1 MCYNPVVRTYVL
13 QLQKGYIMELTTE
26 QQKAKDLILNGTNVF
41 LTGDAGTGK
50 SYVLRQ
56 VINILPANTTVVCA
70 PTGVAAVNIHGITIH
85 RLLELNPEKD
95 IINLHPEHVPKKLEK
110 VRTVIIDEISM
121 CRSDLFTWLSE
132 SLKLAEIKYKHP
144 IHLVV
149 VGDFYQLPPVL
160 ATPAEKEYFS
170 NGKAY
175 PFNTAEWYSW
185 HFRPVVLHQ
194 VIRQTNAEFSKA
206 LNSIRKGNTKYIHYL
221 NSKSTKN
228 RINNAI
234 TLVSTNKEANA
245 INLKK
250 VSSLEGGC
258 KIYNSQIS
266 GQINDQDKPTPDKI
280 KLKVGALVVFTAN
293 ASDNT
298 YSNGTLATV
307 TQLSADYIKVKI
319 ENSSEEITVFPFT
332 WTIYDYRLIKED
344 NQRKLKKI
352 QIGEYQQL
360 PVKLGYAITIHK
372 SQGQTYS
379 AANIAP
385 AGWLSGLLYV
395 ALSRVKDIKQLHLLH
410 KIEPNMV
417 NADPTVIEFYKHLDY
432 ESKRHSDG
440 TVTMKIP
447 MILRKEIQ
455 EISQLDIIQ
464 IRKLQLFI
472 RDLINTN

>member
-110 VRTVIIDEISM
+110 VRTVIVDEISM

-228 RINNAI
+228 PLNNAI
-234 TLVSTNKEANA
+234 TVVSTNKEANT

-250 VSSLEGGC
+250 VNSLQGDW
-258 KIYNSQIS
+258 KIYNSQVS
-266 GQINDQDKPTPDKI
+266 GKINDQDKPTPDRI

-298 YSNGTLATV
+298 YTNGALATV
-307 TQLSADYIKVKI
+307 TQLNTDYIKVKI

-332 WTIYDYRLIKED
+332 WTIYDYRLVKED
-344 NQRKLKKI
+344 NRRKLKKV

-372 SQGQTYS
+372 SQGQTYP

-395 ALSRVKDIKQLHLLH
+395 ALSRVKDINQLHLLH
-410 KIEPNMV
+410 KIEPQMV
-417 NADPTVIEFYKHLDY
+417 NADPTVRNFYQHL
-432 ESKRHSDG
+432 EWLSKKNYDNSI
-440 TVTMKIP
+440 TMKIP
-447 MILRKEIQ
+447 MMLKKEIQ
-455 EISQLDIIQ
+455 EINNLDTAQ

>member
-1 MCYNPVVRTYVL
+1 MW
-13 QLQKGYIMELTTE
+13 KGYIMELTTE
-26 QQKAKDLILNGTNVF
+26 QQKAKNLILNGTNVF

-50 SYVLRQ
+50 SYILKQ
-56 VINILPANTTVVCA
+56 VINTLPPDDTVVCA

-85 RLLELNPEKD
+85 RLLELNPDKD
-95 IINLHPEHVPKKLEK
+95 IINLHPEHVPNKLEK
-110 VRTVIIDEISM
+110 AKTVIVDEISM
-121 CRSDLFTWLSE
+121 CRSDLFIWLSE
-132 SLKLAEIKYKHP
+132 TLKLAEIKFKHP
-144 IHLVV
+144 IQLVV
-149 VGDFYQLPPVL
+149 AGDFYQLPPVL
-160 ATPAEKEYFS
+160 ATPAEKEYFA
-170 NGKAY
+170 NGKVYA
-175 PFNTAEWYSW
+175 FNTAEWKSW
-185 HFRPVVLHQ
+185 HFQPVVLHQ

-385 AGWLSGLLYV
+385 AGWLPGLLYV

-417 NADPTVIEFYKHLDY
+417 NADPTVRNFYQHL
-432 ESKRHSDG
+432 EWLSKKNYDNSI
-440 TVTMKIP
+440 TMKIP
-447 MILRKEIQ
+447 MMLKKEIQ
-455 EISQLDIIQ
+455 EINNLDTAQ

>member
-1 MCYNPVVRTYVL
+1 M
-13 QLQKGYIMELTTE
+13 QKGYIMELTTE
-26 QQKAKDLILNGTNVF
+26 QQKAKNLILNGTNVF

-50 SYVLRQ
+50 SYILKQ
-56 VINILPANTTVVCA
+56 VINTLPPDDTVVCA

-85 RLLELNPEKD
+85 RLLELNPDKD
-95 IINLHPEHVPKKLEK
+95 IINLHPEHVPNKLEK
-110 VRTVIIDEISM
+110 AKTVIVDEISM
-121 CRSDLFTWLSE
+121 CRSDLFIWLSE
-132 SLKLAEIKYKHP
+132 TLKLAEIKFKHP
-144 IHLVV
+144 IQLVV

-160 ATPAEKEYFS
+160 ATPAEKEYFA
-170 NGKAY
+170 NGKVYA
-175 PFNTAEWYSW
+175 FNTAEWKSW
-185 HFRPVVLHQ
+185 HFQPVVLHQ

-206 LNSIRKGNTKYIHYL
+206 LNSIRKGNTKYIHYS

-385 AGWLSGLLYV
+385 AGWLPGLLYV

-417 NADPTVIEFYKHLDY
+417 NADPTVRNFYQHL
-432 ESKRHSDG
+432 EWLSKKNYDNSI
-440 TVTMKIP
+440 TMKIP
-447 MILRKEIQ
+447 MMLETVK
-455 EISQLDIIQ
+455 
-464 IRKLQLFI
+464 FFV
-472 RDLINTN
+472 

>member
-110 VRTVIIDEISM
+110 VRTVIVDEISM

-228 RINNAI
+228 PLNNAI
-234 TLVSTNKEANA
+234 TVVSTNKEANT

-250 VSSLEGGC
+250 VNSLQGDW
-258 KIYNSQIS
+258 KIYNSQVS
-266 GQINDQDKPTPDKI
+266 GKINDQDKPTPDRI

-298 YSNGTLATV
+298 YTNGALATV
-307 TQLSADYIKVKI
+307 TQLNTDYIKVKI

-332 WTIYDYRLIKED
+332 WTIYDYRLVKED
-344 NQRKLKKI
+344 NRRKLKKV

-372 SQGQTYS
+372 SQGQTYP

-395 ALSRVKDIKQLHLLH
+395 ALSRVKDINQLHLLH
-410 KIEPNMV
+410 KIEPQMV
-417 NADPTVIEFYKHLDY
+417 NADPTVRNFYQHL
-432 ESKRHSDG
+432 EWLSKKNYDNSI
-440 TVTMKIP
+440 TMKIP
-447 MILRKEIQ
+447 MMLKKEIQ
-455 EISQLDIIQ
+455 EINNLDTAQ
-464 IRKLQLFI
+464 IRKLP
-472 RDLINTN
+472 

>member
-41 LTGDAGTGK
+41 LTGNAGTGK

-110 VRTVIIDEISM
+110 VRTVIVDEISM

-228 RINNAI
+228 PLNNAI
-234 TLVSTNKEANA
+234 TVVSTNKEANT

-250 VSSLEGGC
+250 VNSLQGDW
-258 KIYNSQIS
+258 KIYNSQVS
-266 GQINDQDKPTPDKI
+266 GKINDQDKPTPDRI

-298 YSNGTLATV
+298 YTNGALATV
-307 TQLSADYIKVKI
+307 TQLNTDYIKVKI

-332 WTIYDYRLIKED
+332 WTIYDYRLVKED
-344 NQRKLKKI
+344 NRRKLKKV

-372 SQGQTYS
+372 SQGQTYP

-395 ALSRVKDIKQLHLLH
+395 ALSRVKDINQLHLLH
-410 KIEPNMV
+410 KIEPQMV
-417 NADPTVIEFYKHLDY
+417 NADPTVRNFYQHL
-432 ESKRHSDG
+432 EWLSKKNYDNSI
-440 TVTMKIP
+440 TMKIP
-447 MILRKEIQ
+447 MMLKKEIQ
-455 EISQLDIIQ
+455 EINNLDTAQ

>member
-1 MCYNPVVRTYVL
+1 MCSEIK
-13 QLQKGYIMELTTE
+13 KGYIMELTAE

-50 SYVLRQ
+50 SYILKQ
-56 VINILPANTTVVCA
+56 VINTLPPDDTVVCA

-85 RLLELNPEKD
+85 RLLELNPDKD
-95 IINLHPEHVPKKLEK
+95 IINLNPEHVPKKMEK
-110 VRTVIIDEISM
+110 IKTVIVDEISM
-121 CRSDLFTWLSE
+121 CRSDLFIWLSE
-132 SLKLAEIKYKHP
+132 TLKLAENKYKHP
-144 IHLVV
+144 IQLVV

-160 ATPAEKEYFS
+160 ATLAEKEYFA
-170 NGKAY
+170 NGKVYA
-175 PFNTAEWYSW
+175 FKTAEWKSW
-185 HFRPVVLHQ
+185 HFKPVVLHQ
-194 VIRQTNAEFSKA
+194 VIRQTNNEFSRA
-206 LNSIRKGNTKYIHYL
+206 LTSIREGNTKYIHYL
-221 NSKSTKN
+221 NSKSAKN
-228 RINNAI
+228 PINKAI
-234 TLVSTNKEANA
+234 TVVSTNKEANT

-250 VSSLEGGC
+250 VNSLQGNW
-258 KIYNSQIS
+258 KIYNSQVS
-266 GQINDQDKPTPDKI
+266 GKINDQDKPTPDRI

-298 YSNGTLATV
+298 YTNGTLATV
-307 TQLSADYIKVKI
+307 TQLNTDYIKVKI
-319 ENSSEEITVFPFT
+319 ENSSEEITVFPFN
-332 WTIYDYRLIKED
+332 WTIYDYRLD
-344 NQRKLKKI
+344 NRRKLKKV

-372 SQGQTYS
+372 SQGQTYP

-395 ALSRVKDIKQLHLLH
+395 ALSRVKDINQLHLLH

-417 NADPTVIEFYKHLDY
+417 NADPTVIEFYKHLDH
-432 ESKRHSDG
+432 ESKRYSGG

-447 MILRKEIQ
+447 MILRKEVQ
-455 EISQLDIIQ
+455 EISQLDTIQ

>member
-1 MCYNPVVRTYVL
+1 
-13 QLQKGYIMELTTE
+13 MELTTE
-26 QQKAKDLILNGTNVF
+26 QQKAKNLILNGTNVF

-50 SYVLRQ
+50 SYILKQ
-56 VINILPANTTVVCA
+56 VINTLPPDDTVVCA

-85 RLLELNPEKD
+85 RLLELNPDKD
-95 IINLHPEHVPKKLEK
+95 IINLHPEHVPNKLEK
-110 VRTVIIDEISM
+110 AKTVIVDEISM
-121 CRSDLFTWLSE
+121 CRSDLFIWLSE
-132 SLKLAEIKYKHP
+132 TLKLAEIKFKHP
-144 IHLVV
+144 IQLVV

-160 ATPAEKEYFS
+160 ATPAEKEYFA
-170 NGKAY
+170 NGKVYA
-175 PFNTAEWYSW
+175 FNTAEWKSW
-185 HFRPVVLHQ
+185 HFQPVVLHQ

-417 NADPTVIEFYKHLDY
+417 NADPTVRNFYQHL
-432 ESKRHSDG
+432 EWLSKKNYDNSI
-440 TVTMKIP
+440 TMKIP
-447 MILRKEIQ
+447 MMLKKEIQ
-455 EISQLDIIQ
+455 EINNLNTAQ

>member
-1 MCYNPVVRTYVL
+1 M
-13 QLQKGYIMELTTE
+13 QKGYIMELTTE
-26 QQKAKDLILNGTNVF
+26 QQKAKNLILNGTNVF

-50 SYVLRQ
+50 SYILKQ
-56 VINILPANTTVVCA
+56 VINTLPPDDTVVCA

-85 RLLELNPEKD
+85 RLLELNPDKD
-95 IINLHPEHVPKKLEK
+95 IINLHPEHVPNKLEK
-110 VRTVIIDEISM
+110 AKTVIVDEISM
-121 CRSDLFTWLSE
+121 CRSDLFIWLSE
-132 SLKLAEIKYKHP
+132 TLKLAEIKFKHP
-144 IHLVV
+144 IQLVV

-160 ATPAEKEYFS
+160 ATPAEKEYFA
-170 NGKAY
+170 NGKVYA
-175 PFNTAEWYSW
+175 FNTAEWKSW
-185 HFRPVVLHQ
+185 HFQPVVLHQ

-280 KLKVGALVVFTAN
+280 KLKVGALVVFTAD

-385 AGWLSGLLYV
+385 AGWLPGLLYV

-417 NADPTVIEFYKHLDY
+417 NADPTVRNFYQHL
-432 ESKRHSDG
+432 EWLSKKNYDNSI
-440 TVTMKIP
+440 TMKIP
-447 MILRKEIQ
+447 MMLKKEIQ
-455 EISQLDIIQ
+455 EINNLDTAQ

>member
-1 MCYNPVVRTYVL
+1 
-13 QLQKGYIMELTTE
+13 MELTTE
-26 QQKAKDLILNGTNVF
+26 QQKAKNLILNGTNVF

-50 SYVLRQ
+50 SYILKQ
-56 VINILPANTTVVCA
+56 VINTLPPDDTVVCA

-85 RLLELNPEKD
+85 RLLELNPDKD
-95 IINLHPEHVPKKLEK
+95 IINLHPEHVPNKLEK
-110 VRTVIIDEISM
+110 AKTVIVDEISM
-121 CRSDLFTWLSE
+121 CRSDLFIWLSE
-132 SLKLAEIKYKHP
+132 TLKLAEIKFKHP
-144 IHLVV
+144 IQLVV

-160 ATPAEKEYFS
+160 ATPAEKEYFT
-170 NGKAY
+170 NGKVYA
-175 PFNTAEWYSW
+175 FNTAEWKSW
-185 HFRPVVLHQ
+185 HFQPVVLHQ

-385 AGWLSGLLYV
+385 AGWLPGLLYV

-417 NADPTVIEFYKHLDY
+417 NADPTVRNFYQHL
-432 ESKRHSDG
+432 EWLSKKNYDNSI
-440 TVTMKIP
+440 TMKIP
-447 MILRKEIQ
+447 MMLKKEIQ
-455 EISQLDIIQ
+455 EINNLDTAQ

>member
-1 MCYNPVVRTYVL
+1 M
-13 QLQKGYIMELTTE
+13 QKGYIMELTTE
-26 QQKAKDLILNGTNVF
+26 QQKAKNLILNGTNVF

-50 SYVLRQ
+50 SYILKQ
-56 VINILPANTTVVCA
+56 VINTLPPDDTVVCA

-85 RLLELNPEKD
+85 RLLELNPDKD
-95 IINLHPEHVPKKLEK
+95 IINLHPEHVPNKLEK
-110 VRTVIIDEISM
+110 AKTVIVDEISM
-121 CRSDLFTWLSE
+121 CRSDLFIWLSE
-132 SLKLAEIKYKHP
+132 TLKLAEIKFKHP
-144 IHLVV
+144 IQLVV

-160 ATPAEKEYFS
+160 ATPAEKEYFA
-170 NGKAY
+170 NGKVYA
-175 PFNTAEWYSW
+175 FNTAEWKSW
-185 HFRPVVLHQ
+185 HFQPVVLHQ

-417 NADPTVIEFYKHLDY
+417 NADPTVRNFYQHL
-432 ESKRHSDG
+432 EWLSKKNYDNSI
-440 TVTMKIP
+440 TMKIP
-447 MILRKEIQ
+447 MMLKKEIQ
-455 EISQLDIIQ
+455 EINNLDTAQ

>member
-1 MCYNPVVRTYVL
+1 M
-13 QLQKGYIMELTTE
+13 QKGYIMELTTE
-26 QQKAKDLILNGTNVF
+26 QQKAKNLILNGTNVF

-50 SYVLRQ
+50 SYILKQ
-56 VINILPANTTVVCA
+56 VINTLPPDDTVVCA

-85 RLLELNPEKD
+85 RLLELNPDKD
-95 IINLHPEHVPKKLEK
+95 IINLHPEHVPNKLEK
-110 VRTVIIDEISM
+110 AKTVIVDEISM
-121 CRSDLFTWLSE
+121 CRSDLFIWLSE
-132 SLKLAEIKYKHP
+132 TLKLAEIKFKHP
-144 IHLVV
+144 IQLVV

-160 ATPAEKEYFS
+160 ATPVEKEYFA
-170 NGKAY
+170 NGKVYA
-175 PFNTAEWYSW
+175 FNTAEWKSW
-185 HFRPVVLHQ
+185 HFQPVVLHQ

-385 AGWLSGLLYV
+385 AGWLPGLLYV

-417 NADPTVIEFYKHLDY
+417 NADPTVRNFYQHL
-432 ESKRHSDG
+432 EWLSKKNYDNSI
-440 TVTMKIP
+440 TMKIP
-447 MILRKEIQ
+447 MMLKKEIQ
-455 EISQLDIIQ
+455 EINNLDTAQ

>member
-1 MCYNPVVRTYVL
+1 MR
-13 QLQKGYIMELTTE
+13 KGYIMELTTE
-26 QQKAKDLILNGTNVF
+26 QQKAKNLILNGTNVF

-50 SYVLRQ
+50 SYILKQ
-56 VINILPANTTVVCA
+56 VINTLPPDDTVVCA

-85 RLLELNPEKD
+85 RLLELNPDKD
-95 IINLHPEHVPKKLEK
+95 IINLHPEHVPNKLEK
-110 VRTVIIDEISM
+110 AKTVIVDEISM
-121 CRSDLFTWLSE
+121 CRSDLFIWLSE
-132 SLKLAEIKYKHP
+132 TLKLAEIKFKHP
-144 IHLVV
+144 IQLVV

-160 ATPAEKEYFS
+160 ATPAEKEYFA
-170 NGKAY
+170 NGKVYA
-175 PFNTAEWYSW
+175 FNTAEWKSW
-185 HFRPVVLHQ
+185 HFQPVVLHQ

-360 PVKLGYAITIHK
+360 PIKLGYAITIHK

-385 AGWLSGLLYV
+385 AGWLPGLLYV

-417 NADPTVIEFYKHLDY
+417 NADPTVRNFYQHL
-432 ESKRHSDG
+432 EWLSKKNYDNSI
-440 TVTMKIP
+440 TMKIP
-447 MILRKEIQ
+447 MMLKKEIQ
-455 EISQLDIIQ
+455 EINNLDTAQ

>member
-1 MCYNPVVRTYVL
+1 MCYNSVVRTYVL

-110 VRTVIIDEISM
+110 VRTVIVDEISM

-149 VGDFYQLPPVL
+149 VGNFYQLPPVL

-228 RINNAI
+228 PLNNAI
-234 TLVSTNKEANA
+234 TVVSTNKEANT

-250 VSSLEGGC
+250 VNSLQGDW
-258 KIYNSQIS
+258 KIYNSQVS
-266 GQINDQDKPTPDKI
+266 GKINDQDKPTPDRI

-298 YSNGTLATV
+298 YTNGALATV
-307 TQLSADYIKVKI
+307 TQLNTDYIKVKI

-332 WTIYDYRLIKED
+332 WTIYDYRLVKED
-344 NQRKLKKI
+344 NRRKLKKV

-372 SQGQTYS
+372 SQGQTYP

-395 ALSRVKDIKQLHLLH
+395 ALSRVKDINQLHLLH
-410 KIEPNMV
+410 KIEPQMV
-417 NADPTVIEFYKHLDY
+417 NADPTVRNFYQHL
-432 ESKRHSDG
+432 EWLSKKNYDNSI
-440 TVTMKIP
+440 TMKIP
-447 MILRKEIQ
+447 MMLKKEIQ
-455 EISQLDIIQ
+455 EINNLDTAQ

>member
-1 MCYNPVVRTYVL
+1 MR
-13 QLQKGYIMELTTE
+13 KGYIMELTTE
-26 QQKAKDLILNGTNVF
+26 QQKAKNLILNGTNVF

-50 SYVLRQ
+50 SYILKQ
-56 VINILPANTTVVCA
+56 VINTLPPDDTVVCA

-85 RLLELNPEKD
+85 RLLELNPDKD
-95 IINLHPEHVPKKLEK
+95 IINLHPEHVPNKLEK
-110 VRTVIIDEISM
+110 AKTVIVDEISM
-121 CRSDLFTWLSE
+121 CRSDLFIWLSE
-132 SLKLAEIKYKHP
+132 TLKLAEIKFKHP
-144 IHLVV
+144 IQLVV

-160 ATPAEKEYFS
+160 ATPAEKEYFA
-170 NGKAY
+170 NGKVYA
-175 PFNTAEWYSW
+175 FNTAEWKSW
-185 HFRPVVLHQ
+185 HFQPVVLDQ

-417 NADPTVIEFYKHLDY
+417 NADPTVRNFYQHL
-432 ESKRHSDG
+432 EWLSKKNYDNSI
-440 TVTMKIP
+440 TMKIP
-447 MILRKEIQ
+447 MMLKKEIQ
-455 EISQLDIIQ
+455 EINNLDTAQ

>member
-110 VRTVIIDEISM
+110 VRTVIVDEISM

-228 RINNAI
+228 PLNNAI
-234 TLVSTNKEANA
+234 TVVSTNKEANT

-250 VSSLEGGC
+250 VNSLQGDW
-258 KIYNSQIS
+258 KIYNSQVS
-266 GQINDQDKPTPDKI
+266 GKINDQDKPTPDRI
-280 KLKVGALVVFTAN
+280 KLKVGVLVVFTAN

-298 YSNGTLATV
+298 YTNGALATV
-307 TQLSADYIKVKI
+307 TQLNTDYIKVKI

-332 WTIYDYRLIKED
+332 WTIYDYRLVKED
-344 NQRKLKKI
+344 NRRKLKKV

-372 SQGQTYS
+372 SQGQTYP

-395 ALSRVKDIKQLHLLH
+395 ALSRVKDINQLHLLH
-410 KIEPNMV
+410 KIEPQMV
-417 NADPTVIEFYKHLDY
+417 NADPTVRNFYQHL
-432 ESKRHSDG
+432 EWLSKKNYDNSI
-440 TVTMKIP
+440 TMKIP
-447 MILRKEIQ
+447 MMLKKEIQ
-455 EISQLDIIQ
+455 EINNLDTAQ

-472 RDLINTN
+472 RDLISTN

>member
-1 MCYNPVVRTYVL
+1 MCSKIK
-13 QLQKGYIMELTTE
+13 KGYIMELTAE

-50 SYVLRQ
+50 SYILKQ
-56 VINILPANTTVVCA
+56 VINTLPPDDTVVCA

-85 RLLELNPEKD
+85 RLLELNPDKD
-95 IINLHPEHVPKKLEK
+95 IINLNPEHVPKKMEK
-110 VRTVIIDEISM
+110 IKTVIVDEISM
-121 CRSDLFTWLSE
+121 CRSDLFIWLSE
-132 SLKLAEIKYKHP
+132 TLKLAENKYKHP
-144 IHLVV
+144 IQLVV

-160 ATPAEKEYFS
+160 ATLAEKEYFA
-170 NGKAY
+170 NGKVYA
-175 PFNTAEWYSW
+175 FKTAEWKSW
-185 HFRPVVLHQ
+185 HFKPVVLHQ
-194 VIRQTNAEFSKA
+194 VIRQTNNEFSKA
-206 LNSIRKGNTKYIHYL
+206 LTSIREGNTKYIHYL
-221 NSKSTKN
+221 NSKSAKN
-228 RINNAI
+228 PINKAI
-234 TLVSTNKEANA
+234 TVVSTKKEANT

-250 VSSLEGGC
+250 VNSLQGNW
-258 KIYNSQIS
+258 KIYNSQVS
-266 GQINDQDKPTPDKI
+266 GKINDQDKPTPDRI

-298 YSNGTLATV
+298 YTNGTLATV
-307 TQLSADYIKVKI
+307 TQLNTDYIKVKI
-319 ENSSEEITVFPFT
+319 ENSSEEITVFPFN
-332 WTIYDYRLIKED
+332 WTIYDYRLVKED
-344 NQRKLKKI
+344 NRRKLKKV

-372 SQGQTYS
+372 SQGQTYP

-395 ALSRVKDIKQLHLLH
+395 ALSRVKDINQLHLLH

-417 NADPTVIEFYKHLDY
+417 NADPTVIEFYKHLDH
-432 ESKRHSDG
+432 ESKRYSGG

-447 MILRKEIQ
+447 MILRKEVQ
-455 EISQLDIIQ
+455 EISQLDTIQ

>member
-1 MCYNPVVRTYVL
+1 MR
-13 QLQKGYIMELTTE
+13 KGYIMELTTE
-26 QQKAKDLILNGTNVF
+26 QQKAKNLILNGTNVF

-50 SYVLRQ
+50 SYILKQ
-56 VINILPANTTVVCA
+56 VINTLPPDDTVVCA

-85 RLLELNPEKD
+85 RLLELNPDKD
-95 IINLHPEHVPKKLEK
+95 IINLHPEHVPNKLEK
-110 VRTVIIDEISM
+110 AKTVIVDEISM
-121 CRSDLFTWLSE
+121 CRSDLFIWLSE
-132 SLKLAEIKYKHP
+132 TLKLAEIKFKHP
-144 IHLVV
+144 IQLVV

-160 ATPAEKEYFS
+160 ATPAEKEYFA
-170 NGKAY
+170 NGKVYA
-175 PFNTAEWYSW
+175 FNTAEWKSW
-185 HFRPVVLHQ
+185 HFQPVVLHQ

-344 NQRKLKKI
+344 NQRKIKKI

-385 AGWLSGLLYV
+385 AGWLPGLLYV

-417 NADPTVIEFYKHLDY
+417 NADPTVRNFYQHL
-432 ESKRHSDG
+432 EWLSKKNYDNSI
-440 TVTMKIP
+440 TMKIP
-447 MILRKEIQ
+447 MMLKKEIQ
-455 EISQLDIIQ
+455 EINNLDTAQ

>member
-1 MCYNPVVRTYVL
+1 
-13 QLQKGYIMELTTE
+13 MELTTE

-110 VRTVIIDEISM
+110 AKTVIVDEISM
-121 CRSDLFTWLSE
+121 CRSDLFIWLSE
-132 SLKLAEIKYKHP
+132 TLKLAEIKFKHP
-144 IHLVV
+144 IQLVV

-160 ATPAEKEYFS
+160 ATPAEKEYFA
-170 NGKAY
+170 NGKVYA
-175 PFNTAEWYSW
+175 FNTAEWKSW
-185 HFRPVVLHQ
+185 HFQPVVLHQ

-206 LNSIRKGNTKYIHYL
+206 LNSIKKGNTKYIHYL

-319 ENSSEEITVFPFT
+319 ENSSEEVTVFPFT

-385 AGWLSGLLYV
+385 AGWLPGLLYV

-417 NADPTVIEFYKHLDY
+417 NADPTVRNFYQHL
-432 ESKRHSDG
+432 EWLSKKNYDNSI
-440 TVTMKIP
+440 TMKIP
-447 MILRKEIQ
+447 MMLKKEIQ
-455 EISQLDIIQ
+455 EINNLDTAQ

>member
-1 MCYNPVVRTYVL
+1 M
-13 QLQKGYIMELTTE
+13 QKGYIMELTTE
-26 QQKAKDLILNGTNVF
+26 QQKAKNLIVNGTNVF

-50 SYVLRQ
+50 SYILKQ
-56 VINILPANTTVVCA
+56 VINTLPPDDTVVCA

-85 RLLELNPEKD
+85 RLLELNPDKD
-95 IINLHPEHVPKKLEK
+95 IINLHPEHVPNKLEK
-110 VRTVIIDEISM
+110 AKTVIVDEISM
-121 CRSDLFTWLSE
+121 CRSDLFIWLSE
-132 SLKLAEIKYKHP
+132 TLKLAEIKFKHP
-144 IHLVV
+144 IQLVV

-160 ATPAEKEYFS
+160 ATPAEKEYFA
-170 NGKAY
+170 NGKVYA
-175 PFNTAEWYSW
+175 FNTAEWKSW
-185 HFRPVVLHQ
+185 HFQPVVLHQ

-385 AGWLSGLLYV
+385 AGWLPGLLYV

-417 NADPTVIEFYKHLDY
+417 NADPTVRNFYQHL
-432 ESKRHSDG
+432 EWLSKKNYDNSI
-440 TVTMKIP
+440 TMKIP
-447 MILRKEIQ
+447 MMLKKEIQ
-455 EISQLDIIQ
+455 EINNLDTAQ

>member
-1 MCYNPVVRTYVL
+1 M
-13 QLQKGYIMELTTE
+13 QKGYIMELTTE
-26 QQKAKDLILNGTNVF
+26 QQKAKNLILNGTNVF

-50 SYVLRQ
+50 SYILKQ
-56 VINILPANTTVVCA
+56 VINTLPPDDTVVCA

-85 RLLELNPEKD
+85 RLLELNPDKD
-95 IINLHPEHVPKKLEK
+95 IINLHPEHVPNKLEK
-110 VRTVIIDEISM
+110 AKTVIVDEISM
-121 CRSDLFTWLSE
+121 CRSDLFIWLSE
-132 SLKLAEIKYKHP
+132 TLKLAEIKFKHP
-144 IHLVV
+144 IQLVV

-160 ATPAEKEYFS
+160 ATPAEKEYFA
-170 NGKAY
+170 NGKVYA
-175 PFNTAEWYSW
+175 FNTAEWKSW
-185 HFRPVVLHQ
+185 HFQPVVLHQ

-432 ESKRHSDG
+432 KSKRHSDG

>member
-41 LTGDAGTGK
+41 LTGDAGTG
-50 SYVLRQ
+50 
-56 VINILPANTTVVCA
+56 
-70 PTGVAAVNIHGITIH
+70 VAAVNIHGITIH

-110 VRTVIIDEISM
+110 VRTVIVDEISM

-250 VSSLEGGC
+250 
-258 KIYNSQIS
+258 
-266 GQINDQDKPTPDKI
+266 
-280 KLKVGALVVFTAN
+280 LV
-293 ASDNT
+293 
-298 YSNGTLATV
+298 L
-307 TQLSADYIKVKI
+307 
-319 ENSSEEITVFPFT
+319 
-332 WTIYDYRLIKED
+332 
-344 NQRKLKKI
+344 
-352 QIGEYQQL
+352 
-360 PVKLGYAITIHK
+360 
-372 SQGQTYS
+372 
-379 AANIAP
+379 
-385 AGWLSGLLYV
+385 
-395 ALSRVKDIKQLHLLH
+395 
-410 KIEPNMV
+410 
-417 NADPTVIEFYKHLDY
+417 
-432 ESKRHSDG
+432 
-440 TVTMKIP
+440 
-447 MILRKEIQ
+447 
-455 EISQLDIIQ
+455 
-464 IRKLQLFI
+464 
-472 RDLINTN
+472 

>member
-1 MCYNPVVRTYVL
+1 MR
-13 QLQKGYIMELTTE
+13 KGYIMELTTE
-26 QQKAKDLILNGTNVF
+26 QQKAKNLILNGTNVF

-50 SYVLRQ
+50 SYILKQ
-56 VINILPANTTVVCA
+56 VINTLPPDDTVVCA

-85 RLLELNPEKD
+85 RLLELNPDKD
-95 IINLHPEHVPKKLEK
+95 IINLHPEHVPNKLEK
-110 VRTVIIDEISM
+110 AKTVIVDEISM
-121 CRSDLFTWLSE
+121 CRSDFFIWLSE
-132 SLKLAEIKYKHP
+132 TLKLAEIKFKHP
-144 IHLVV
+144 IQLVV

-160 ATPAEKEYFS
+160 ATPAEKEYFA
-170 NGKAY
+170 NGKVYA
-175 PFNTAEWYSW
+175 FNTAEWKSW
-185 HFRPVVLHQ
+185 HFQPVVLHQ

-385 AGWLSGLLYV
+385 AGWLPGLLYV

-417 NADPTVIEFYKHLDY
+417 NADPTVRNFYQHL
-432 ESKRHSDG
+432 EWLSKKNYDNSI
-440 TVTMKIP
+440 TMKIP
-447 MILRKEIQ
+447 MMLKKEIQ
-455 EISQLDIIQ
+455 EINNLDTAQ

>member
-1 MCYNPVVRTYVL
+1 M
-13 QLQKGYIMELTTE
+13 QKGYIMELTTE
-26 QQKAKDLILNGTNVF
+26 QQKAKNLIVNGTNVF

-50 SYVLRQ
+50 SYILKQ
-56 VINILPANTTVVCA
+56 VINTLPPDDTVVCA

-85 RLLELNPEKD
+85 RLLELNPDKD
-95 IINLHPEHVPKKLEK
+95 IINLHPEHVPNKLEK
-110 VRTVIIDEISM
+110 AKTVIVDEISM
-121 CRSDLFTWLSE
+121 CRSDLFIWLSE
-132 SLKLAEIKYKHP
+132 TLKLAEIKFKHP
-144 IHLVV
+144 IQLVV

-160 ATPAEKEYFS
+160 ATPAEKEYFA
-170 NGKAY
+170 NGKVYA
-175 PFNTAEWYSW
+175 FNTAEWKSW
-185 HFRPVVLHQ
+185 HFQPVVLHQ

-352 QIGEYQQL
+352 
-360 PVKLGYAITIHK
+360 P
-372 SQGQTYS
+372 
-379 AANIAP
+379 
-385 AGWLSGLLYV
+385 
-395 ALSRVKDIKQLHLLH
+395 
-410 KIEPNMV
+410 
-417 NADPTVIEFYKHLDY
+417 
-432 ESKRHSDG
+432 
-440 TVTMKIP
+440 
-447 MILRKEIQ
+447 
-455 EISQLDIIQ
+455 
-464 IRKLQLFI
+464 IRE
-472 RDLINTN
+472 

>member
-1 MCYNPVVRTYVL
+1 
-13 QLQKGYIMELTTE
+13 MELTTE
-26 QQKAKDLILNGTNVF
+26 QQKAKNLILNGTNVF

-50 SYVLRQ
+50 SYILKQ
-56 VINILPANTTVVCA
+56 VINTLPPDDTVVCA

-85 RLLELNPEKD
+85 RLLELNPDKD
-95 IINLHPEHVPKKLEK
+95 IINLHPEHVPNKLEK
-110 VRTVIIDEISM
+110 AKTVIVDEISM
-121 CRSDLFTWLSE
+121 CRSDLFIWLSE
-132 SLKLAEIKYKHP
+132 TLKLAEIKFKHP
-144 IHLVV
+144 IQLVV

-160 ATPAEKEYFS
+160 ATPAEKEYFA
-170 NGKAY
+170 NGKVYA
-175 PFNTAEWYSW
+175 FNTAEWKSW
-185 HFRPVVLHQ
+185 HFQPVVLHQ

-206 LNSIRKGNTKYIHYL
+206 LNNIRKGNTKYIHYL

>member
-1 MCYNPVVRTYVL
+1 MR
-13 QLQKGYIMELTTE
+13 KGYIMELTTE
-26 QQKAKDLILNGTNVF
+26 QQKAKNLILNGTNVF

-50 SYVLRQ
+50 SYILKQ
-56 VINILPANTTVVCA
+56 VINTLPPDDTVVCA

-85 RLLELNPEKD
+85 RLLELNPDKD
-95 IINLHPEHVPKKLEK
+95 IINLHPEHVPNKLEK
-110 VRTVIIDEISM
+110 AKTVIVDEISM
-121 CRSDLFTWLSE
+121 CRSDLFIWLSE
-132 SLKLAEIKYKHP
+132 TLKLAEIKFKHP
-144 IHLVV
+144 IQLVV

-160 ATPAEKEYFS
+160 ATPAEKEYFA
-170 NGKAY
+170 NGKVYA
-175 PFNTAEWYSW
+175 FNTAEWKSW
-185 HFRPVVLHQ
+185 HFQPVVLHQ

-250 VSSLEGGC
+250 VSSLEEGC

-385 AGWLSGLLYV
+385 AGWLPGLLYV

-417 NADPTVIEFYKHLDY
+417 NADPTVRNFYQHL
-432 ESKRHSDG
+432 EWLSKKNYDNSI
-440 TVTMKIP
+440 TMKIP
-447 MILRKEIQ
+447 MMLKKEIQ
-455 EISQLDIIQ
+455 EINNLDTAQ

>member
-1 MCYNPVVRTYVL
+1 MR
-13 QLQKGYIMELTTE
+13 KGYIMELTTE
-26 QQKAKDLILNGTNVF
+26 QQKAKNLILNGTNVF

-50 SYVLRQ
+50 SYILKQ
-56 VINILPANTTVVCA
+56 VINTLPPDDTVVCA

-85 RLLELNPEKD
+85 RLLELNPDKD
-95 IINLHPEHVPKKLEK
+95 IINLHPEHVPNKLEK
-110 VRTVIIDEISM
+110 AKTVIVDEISM
-121 CRSDLFTWLSE
+121 CRSDLFIWLSE
-132 SLKLAEIKYKHP
+132 TLKLAEIKFKHP
-144 IHLVV
+144 IQLVV

-160 ATPAEKEYFS
+160 ATPAEKEYFA
-170 NGKAY
+170 NGKVYA
-175 PFNTAEWYSW
+175 FNTAEWKSW
-185 HFRPVVLHQ
+185 HFQPVVLHQ

-344 NQRKLKKI
+344 NQRKIKKI

-385 AGWLSGLLYV
+385 AGWLPGLLYV
-395 ALSRVKDIKQLHLLH
+395 ALSGVKDIKQLHLLH

-417 NADPTVIEFYKHLDY
+417 NADPTVRNFYQHL
-432 ESKRHSDG
+432 EWLSKKNYDNSI
-440 TVTMKIP
+440 TMKIP
-447 MILRKEIQ
+447 MMLKKEIQ
-455 EISQLDIIQ
+455 EINNLDTAQ

>member
-1 MCYNPVVRTYVL
+1 
-13 QLQKGYIMELTTE
+13 MELTTE

-110 VRTVIIDEISM
+110 AKTVIVDEISM
-121 CRSDLFTWLSE
+121 CRSDLFIWLSE
-132 SLKLAEIKYKHP
+132 TLKLAEIKFKHP
-144 IHLVV
+144 IQLVV

-160 ATPAEKEYFS
+160 ATPAEKEYFA
-170 NGKAY
+170 NGKVYA
-175 PFNTAEWYSW
+175 FNTAEWKSW
-185 HFRPVVLHQ
+185 HFQPVVLHQ

-332 WTIYDYRLIKED
+332 WTIYDYRLI
-344 NQRKLKKI
+344 
-352 QIGEYQQL
+352 
-360 PVKLGYAITIHK
+360 
-372 SQGQTYS
+372 
-379 AANIAP
+379 
-385 AGWLSGLLYV
+385 
-395 ALSRVKDIKQLHLLH
+395 
-410 KIEPNMV
+410 
-417 NADPTVIEFYKHLDY
+417 
-432 ESKRHSDG
+432 
-440 TVTMKIP
+440 
-447 MILRKEIQ
+447 
-455 EISQLDIIQ
+455 
-464 IRKLQLFI
+464 
-472 RDLINTN
+472 

>member
-1 MCYNPVVRTYVL
+1 MR
-13 QLQKGYIMELTTE
+13 KGYIMELTTE
-26 QQKAKDLILNGTNVF
+26 QQKAKNLILNGTNVF

-50 SYVLRQ
+50 SYILKQ
-56 VINILPANTTVVCA
+56 VINTLPPDDTVVCA

-85 RLLELNPEKD
+85 RLLELNPDKD
-95 IINLHPEHVPKKLEK
+95 IINLHPEHVPNKLEK
-110 VRTVIIDEISM
+110 AKTVIVDEISM
-121 CRSDLFTWLSE
+121 CRSDLFIWLSE
-132 SLKLAEIKYKHP
+132 TLKLAEIKFKHP
-144 IHLVV
+144 IQLVV

-160 ATPAEKEYFS
+160 ATPAEKEYFA
-170 NGKAY
+170 NGKVYA
-175 PFNTAEWYSW
+175 FNTAEWKSW
-185 HFRPVVLHQ
+185 HFQPVVLHQ

-280 KLKVGALVVFTAN
+280 KLKIGALVVFTAN

-298 YSNGTLATV
+298 YTNGTLATV

-385 AGWLSGLLYV
+385 AGWLPGLLYV

-417 NADPTVIEFYKHLDY
+417 NADPTVRNFYQHL
-432 ESKRHSDG
+432 EWLSKKNYDNSI
-440 TVTMKIP
+440 TMKIP
-447 MILRKEIQ
+447 MMLKKEIQ
-455 EISQLDIIQ
+455 EINNLDTAQ

>member
-1 MCYNPVVRTYVL
+1 M
-13 QLQKGYIMELTTE
+13 QKGYIMELTTE
-26 QQKAKDLILNGTNVF
+26 QQKAKNLILNGTNVF

-50 SYVLRQ
+50 SYILKQ
-56 VINILPANTTVVCA
+56 VINTLPPDDTVVCA

-85 RLLELNPEKD
+85 RLLELNPDKD
-95 IINLHPEHVPKKLEK
+95 IINLHPEHVPKKMEK
-110 VRTVIIDEISM
+110 IKTVIVDEISM
-121 CRSDLFTWLSE
+121 CRSDLFIWLSE
-132 SLKLAEIKYKHP
+132 TLKLAENKYKHS
-144 IHLVV
+144 IQLVV

-160 ATPAEKEYFS
+160 ATPAEKEYFA

-175 PFNTAEWYSW
+175 AFNTAEWKSW
-185 HFRPVVLHQ
+185 HFQPVVLHQ
-194 VIRQTNAEFSKA
+194 VIRQTNDAFSKA
-206 LNSIRKGNTKYIHYL
+206 LTSIREGNTKYIHYL
-221 NSKSTKN
+221 NSKSAKN
-228 RINNAI
+228 PINKAI
-234 TLVSTNKEANA
+234 TVVSTNKEANT

-250 VSSLEGGC
+250 VNSLQGNW
-258 KIYNSQIS
+258 KIYTSQVS
-266 GQINDQDKPTPDKI
+266 GKITDQDKPTPDKI

-385 AGWLSGLLYV
+385 AGWLPGLLYV

-417 NADPTVIEFYKHLDY
+417 NADPTVRNFYQHL
-432 ESKRHSDG
+432 EWLSKKNYDNSI
-440 TVTMKIP
+440 TMKIP
-447 MILRKEIQ
+447 MMLKKEIQ
-455 EISQLDIIQ
+455 EINNLDTAQ

>member
-110 VRTVIIDEISM
+110 VRTVIVDEISM

-417 NADPTVIEFYKHLDY
+417 NADPTVRNFYQHL
-432 ESKRHSDG
+432 EWLSKKNYDNSI
-440 TVTMKIP
+440 TMKIP
-447 MILRKEIQ
+447 MMLKKEIQ
-455 EISQLDIIQ
+455 EINNLDTAQ

>member
-110 VRTVIIDEISM
+110 VRTVIVDEISM

-228 RINNAI
+228 PLNNAI
-234 TLVSTNKEANA
+234 TVVSTNKEANT

-250 VSSLEGGC
+250 VNSLQGDW
-258 KIYNSQIS
+258 KIYNSQVS
-266 GQINDQDKPTPDKI
+266 GKINDQDKPTPDRI

-298 YSNGTLATV
+298 YTNGALATV
-307 TQLSADYIKVKI
+307 TQLNTDYIKVNIMVQYKI
-319 ENSSEEITVFPFT
+319 HF
-332 WTIYDYRLIKED
+332 
-344 NQRKLKKI
+344 
-352 QIGEYQQL
+352 
-360 PVKLGYAITIHK
+360 
-372 SQGQTYS
+372 
-379 AANIAP
+379 
-385 AGWLSGLLYV
+385 
-395 ALSRVKDIKQLHLLH
+395 
-410 KIEPNMV
+410 
-417 NADPTVIEFYKHLDY
+417 
-432 ESKRHSDG
+432 
-440 TVTMKIP
+440 
-447 MILRKEIQ
+447 
-455 EISQLDIIQ
+455 
-464 IRKLQLFI
+464 
-472 RDLINTN
+472 

>member
-1 MCYNPVVRTYVL
+1 MR
-13 QLQKGYIMELTTE
+13 KGYIMELTTE
-26 QQKAKDLILNGTNVF
+26 QQKAKNLILNGTNVF

-50 SYVLRQ
+50 SYILKQ
-56 VINILPANTTVVCA
+56 VINTLPPDDTVVCA

-85 RLLELNPEKD
+85 RLLELNPDKD
-95 IINLHPEHVPKKLEK
+95 IINLHPEHVPNKLEK
-110 VRTVIIDEISM
+110 AKTVIVDEISM
-121 CRSDLFTWLSE
+121 CRSDLFIWLSE
-132 SLKLAEIKYKHP
+132 TLKLAEIKFKHP
-144 IHLVV
+144 IQLVV

-160 ATPAEKEYFS
+160 ATPAEKEYFA
-170 NGKAY
+170 NGKVYA
-175 PFNTAEWYSW
+175 FNTAEWKSW
-185 HFRPVVLHQ
+185 HFQPVVLHQ

-206 LNSIRKGNTKYIHYL
+206 LNSIKKGNTKYIHYL

-385 AGWLSGLLYV
+385 AGWLPGLLYV

-417 NADPTVIEFYKHLDY
+417 NADPTVRNFYQHL
-432 ESKRHSDG
+432 EWLSKKNYDNSI
-440 TVTMKIP
+440 TMKIP
-447 MILRKEIQ
+447 MMLKKEIQ
-455 EISQLDIIQ
+455 EINNLDTAQ

>member
-1 MCYNPVVRTYVL
+1 MR
-13 QLQKGYIMELTTE
+13 KGYIMELTTE
-26 QQKAKDLILNGTNVF
+26 QQKAKNLILNGTNVF

-50 SYVLRQ
+50 SYILKQ
-56 VINILPANTTVVCA
+56 VINTLPPDDTVVCA

-85 RLLELNPEKD
+85 RLLELNPDKD
-95 IINLHPEHVPKKLEK
+95 IINLHPEHVPNKLEK
-110 VRTVIIDEISM
+110 AKTVIVDEISM
-121 CRSDLFTWLSE
+121 CRSDLFIWLSE
-132 SLKLAEIKYKHP
+132 TLKLAEIKFKHP
-144 IHLVV
+144 IQLVV

-160 ATPAEKEYFS
+160 ATPAEKEYFA
-170 NGKAY
+170 NGKVYA
-175 PFNTAEWYSW
+175 FNTAEWKSW
-185 HFRPVVLHQ
+185 HFQPVVLHQ

-385 AGWLSGLLYV
+385 AGWLPGLLYV

-417 NADPTVIEFYKHLDY
+417 NADPTVRNFYQHL
-432 ESKRHSDG
+432 EWLSKKNYDNSI
-440 TVTMKIP
+440 TMKIP
-447 MILRKEIQ
+447 MMLKKEIQ
-455 EISQLDIIQ
+455 EINNLDTAQ

-472 RDLINTN
+472 RDLINTI